1 MMFDLESMREMFG
14 GLLAQVCLSALLLIA
29 CGSAIAKLAKAAGG
43 PLGGLWRKSRS
54 HLVALALFACCT
66 TLDAQKTNTM
76 LRVIHRLV
84 TSAQTVSEDDI
95 ARSYRQESATTNAEP
110 FAEMPS
116 NAVEYA
122 QWAKRGGRETS
133 FPLDLRGFVFPLGT
147 NRVSR
152 FDVLSGG
159 AVEPLPRGASTAI
172 YAAREYASL
181 VPGVSRFWSADAEDG
196 AKVLRWERVFANRD
210 RTGEYTAEMRFFQ
223 NGDFTTRSN
232 EVETAYRRVNPD
244 DWDDDG
250 IANDVDANPLF
261 CNGDFYG
268 VANMLPSNANTDA
281 YYWLDV
287 CATGALGVATIRV
300 TCDGASDLGDH
311 LIIAR
316 TNDVCHIPLLAGA
329 TYAVESDLPIAD
341 SAVSSEHA
349 EIATNSAT
357 SLTVFLPLELSFE
370 RVQTR
375 GGSDR
380 YIAHTTPIDVGPRI
394 VDISGECC
402 SCVTNDLGFSW
413 SCSEGCDC
421 GGYWHHLAMAATW
434 EGYSRPFTWPG
445 WCPCV
450 WHDDG
455 GQHGEA
461 PRLVLNMPRTLFTNN
476 DGGAEPSDV
485 VRLTAGL
492 FSPVQTNGT
501 LTLDMLLDDVVAIW
515 QNSNRTGRV
524 TLPMTWDVAS
534 EPVKELYVEGLRTMP
549 RGLAWLQLGWN
560 DEHDVELMSTFH
572 NFAVYSPNLNVINST
587 LFDNG
592 DLCNPSGIVVGTNA
606 CFALEFDSDAPPASE
621 IVWSIAEG
629 NAQFVGGNIGERVR
643 VASGVAGQRVKLRVQ
658 IDDCRSRQPEVAAY
672 VVDPLAVKL
681 TVWIVGDDYGTY
693 YASDASTVSN
703 LVSTANKIYEQVG
716 VSFYV
721 DSISFTNRTDW
732 LDISGKGNFGSDRAL
747 RRTLVNIEKNT
758 GGLELYFVDQV
769 AKKGDIANHD
779 QYGIV
784 LSKNASSK
792 TLAHEIG
799 HAFGCADVY
808 PVQKL
813 NHNVHIPDN
822 NVAEWKESMD
832 WSNGTGCRY
841 YETGV
846 GQEEIIRRLLMC
858 GQGYQERYDLPLG
871 SIYGFAADGV
881 DGLVDV
887 GFFRSGS
894 RRSLRLHK

>member
-1 MMFDLESMREMFG
+1 
-14 GLLAQVCLSALLLIA
+14 
-29 CGSAIAKLAKAAGG
+29 
-43 PLGGLWRKSRS
+43 
-54 HLVALALFACCT
+54 
-66 TLDAQKTNTM
+66 
-76 LRVIHRLV
+76 
-84 TSAQTVSEDDI
+84 
-95 ARSYRQESATTNAEP
+95 
-110 FAEMPS
+110 
-116 NAVEYA
+116 
-122 QWAKRGGRETS
+122 
-133 FPLDLRGFVFPLGT
+133 
-147 NRVSR
+147 
-152 FDVLSGG
+152 
-159 AVEPLPRGASTAI
+159 
-172 YAAREYASL
+172 
-181 VPGVSRFWSADAEDG
+181 
-196 AKVLRWERVFANRD
+196 
-210 RTGEYTAEMRFFQ
+210 MRFFQ
-223 NGDFTTRSN
+223 NGDFMTRSN
-232 EVETAYRRVNPD
+232 EVETAYRCINLD

-250 IANDVDANPLF
+250 IANERDLNPLV
-261 CNGDFYG
+261 CDGDFYG
-268 VANMLPSNANTDA
+268 VANALPSNANENA

-300 TCDGASDLGDH
+300 TCDGPSDLGDH
-311 LIIAR
+311 LIVAR
-316 TNDVCHIPLLAGA
+316 TNQVCHVPLLAGA
-329 TYAVESDLPIAD
+329 TYAVESDLPID
-341 SAVSSEHA
+341 CSAVSSEYA
-349 EIATNSAT
+349 EITTNSAT

-380 YIAHTTPIDVGPRI
+380 YIAHTTPIDVGSRI
-394 VDISGECC
+394 VDISGGCC

-413 SCSEGCDC
+413 SCSAGCDC
-421 GGYWHHLAMAATW
+421 GGNWHHLAMAATW

-524 TLPMTWDVAS
+524 TLPMTWNVAS

-549 RGLAWLQLGWN
+549 RDLAWLELKWCDPN
-560 DEHDVELMSTFH
+560 NVELMSTFH

-606 CFALEFDSDAPPASE
+606 CFALEFDSDAPPAPE

-629 NAQFVGGNIGERVR
+629 NAQFVDGNIGERVR

-658 IDDCRSRQPEVAAY
+658 VDDCRSRPPEVAAY